1 MDHGDGPGD
10 SLPLI
15 GGSHSLASLP
25 SNHNP
30 FLGEPNGNNSGNGNF
45 AGAGAGGG
53 GASGVQHIVQG
64 QDHLQHI
71 IVGGDDL
78 LLC

>member
-1 MDHGDGPGD
+1 MQRLLLEADRDATPTANMSQISPSLD
-10 SLPLI
+10 SRVNEM
-15 GGSHSLASLP
+15 S
-25 SNHNP
+25 
-30 FLGEPNGNNSGNGNF
+30 
-45 AGAGAGGG
+45 
-53 GASGVQHIVQG
+53 SGVQHIIQG